1 MSNYENFLRREAIKQ
16 RVADGATRVSVG
28 REFGITGERV
38 GQIAGRK
45 GTQFFWDVES
55 ISYARARWDTG
66 LPAAEIARE
75 MGISKNCIIGLAH
88 RNDFTGRPSPIRR
101 KVA

>member
-16 RVADGATRVSVG
+16 RVADGATRASAG

-55 ISYARARWDTG
+55 ISYARAR
-66 LPAAEIARE
+66 E
-75 MGISKNCIIGLAH
+75 MGISKNCIIGVAH